1 MRLHS
6 GESLPRGGT
15 LAAAICLQ
23 CWGWC
28 WLGASNRRME
38 QDGAWLLA
46 GKHREHGESQPLICF
61 LAALSASSHRRI
73 VTCPCPPALNS
84 PPGPAP
90 PAFASPLLVLGC
102 GAPALPPSLASLPV
116 FPSAPAART
125 SGFPAQLPFLFPT
138 SSPASLPF
146 STLANPALLR
156 ALPPS
161 LPCSPSPISPSNSET
176 IIAFWTGWLGPIK
189 RVQSLP
195 HELGSPGGLL
205 GSECPTTSTAPGPST
220 HGWAALVAASG
231 ALGWKG
237 LRSSLQDALSALV
250 LKANMKKK
258 TQLLLCL

>member
-1 MRLHS
+1 MLFMAGSALLLLPLRALEEAR
-6 GESLPRGGT
+6 GEAAQWGIPPLGGT

-90 PAFASPLLVLGC
+90 PAFVSPLLVLGC
-102 GAPALPPSLASLPV
+102 GAPALPPSLASLPI
-116 FPSAPAART
+116 FPSAPAAGT
-125 SGFPAQLPFLFPT
+125 LGFPAQLPFPFPT

-146 STLANPALLR
+146 STVANPALLR

-161 LPCSPSPISPSNSET
+161 LPCSPSPL
-176 IIAFWTGWLGPIK
+176 FPIK
-189 RVQSLP
+189 LRNHHCILD
-195 HELGSPGGLL
+195 GL
-205 GSECPTTSTAPGPST
+205 A
-220 HGWAALVAASG
+220 WAH
-231 ALGWKG
+231 
-237 LRSSLQDALSALV
+237 
-250 LKANMKKK
+250 K
-258 TQLLLCL
+258 TGTEPPP